1 MLFRLSDIKKSYG
14 GTDILNGV
22 SFQINADEKVGLVG
36 RNGAGK
42 TTVFRIITGEESA
55 DSGEIAK
62 INNLKIGLLEQ
73 HVDFQES
80 RTVHEAA
87 LKAFRH
93 LQKIEREMRDLEERM
108 THDHSAET
116 LEKYSDLQT
125 EFERQDGF
133 TYRARAESVLTGIG
147 FPAEMWEMKTE
158 QLSGGQKNRLGMA
171 RLLLSDAD
179 VLLLDEPTNHL
190 DTETVEWLENFL
202 KTIEKAYV
210 VISHDRYFLDETC
223 SRIVEI
229 ENGQAYL
236 YKGNYSAFTVEREL
250 RREQQ
255 LREYENQQAFI
266 NKTEQFIRKNLAG
279 QKTKQ
284 AKSRRTMLQKIDR
297 LDAVRADKSSGNFN
311 LKKIERAGINVLDV
325 EDLSIG
331 YKTKTLA
338 EDITFTLHRGECLG
352 IIGANGTGKTTFLK
366 TVLGQLPE
374 LGGKLLWGLKTDIG
388 YYSQTLEDLNT
399 NNTIL
404 EEIRLV
410 DSLADSGKLRSF
422 MARFLFIGDDVF
434 KKVGTLSGGEKGRLS
449 LAKLIYSN
457 KNVLVLDEPTNH
469 LDIPSREA
477 LESALAEYEGTI
489 ITISHDRFFL
499 DKIST
504 NILALKKD
512 LQAEFFQ
519 GNYTQ
524 YHDEKEKSEVR
535 SQKSEVRSQ
544 IFELGNQQS
553 GNQQKSEVEKE
564 KPINNLSKNAI
575 KQIEKRISKIETEIP
590 IEEEKLSKLSFKVA
604 APEIAAD
611 HAKLNKI
618 TEDIRQTE
626 TKIQNLYQEWEE
638 LSEQI
643 N

>member
-1 MLFRLSDIKKSYG
+1 MLFRLSDIEKSYG
-14 GTDILNGV
+14 GTEILRGV

-42 TTVFRIITGEESA
+42 TTVFRVITGEESQ
-55 DSGEIAK
+55 DSGELAK
-62 INNLKIGLLEQ
+62 INNLKIGLLQQ
-73 HVDFQES
+73 HVDFDGS

-93 LQKIEREMRDLEERM
+93 LQKIELEMRELEEKM
-108 THDHSAET
+108 ATDHSDET
-116 LEKYSDLQT
+116 MERYSDLQT

-147 FPAEMWEMKTE
+147 FPPEMWEMKTHE
-158 QLSGGQKNRLGMA
+158 LSGGQKNRLGMV

-179 VLLLDEPTNHL
+179 ILLLDEPTNHL

-202 KTIEKAYV
+202 KTIDKAYV

-223 SRIVEI
+223 TRIIEI

-236 YKGNYSAFTVEREL
+236 YKGNYSDFVIEREL

-284 AKSRRTMLQKIDR
+284 AKSRRTMLQKIER

-331 YKTKTLA
+331 YETKTLA
-338 EDITFTLHRGECLG
+338 EDITFTLHRGESLG
-352 IIGANGTGKTTFLK
+352 VIGANGTGKTTFLK
-366 TVLGQLPE
+366 TVLGKIPE
-374 LGGKLLWGLKTDIG
+374 LGGKMLWGLKTDIG
-388 YYSQTLEDLNT
+388 YYSQTLDDLNA

-422 MARFLFIGDDVF
+422 MARFLFVGDDVF

-449 LAKLIYSN
+449 AGEINL
-457 KNVLVLDEPTNH
+457 
-469 LDIPSREA
+469 
-477 LESALAEYEGTI
+477 LE
-489 ITISHDRFFL
+489 
-499 DKIST
+499 
-504 NILALKKD
+504 
-512 LQAEFFQ
+512 
-519 GNYTQ
+519 
-524 YHDEKEKSEVR
+524 
-535 SQKSEVRSQ
+535 
-544 IFELGNQQS
+544 
-553 GNQQKSEVEKE
+553 
-564 KPINNLSKNAI
+564 
-575 KQIEKRISKIETEIP
+575 
-590 IEEEKLSKLSFKVA
+590 
-604 APEIAAD
+604 
-611 HAKLNKI
+611 
-618 TEDIRQTE
+618 
-626 TKIQNLYQEWEE
+626 
-638 LSEQI
+638 
-643 N
+643 

>member
-1 MLFRLSDIKKSYG
+1 MLFRLSDIEKSYG
-14 GTDILNGV
+14 GTEILRGV

-55 DSGEIAK
+55 DSGEIAN

-73 HVDFQES
+73 HVDFHES

-93 LQKIEREMRDLEERM
+93 LQKIEKEMRLLEEKM
-108 THDHSAET
+108 THDHSDDT

-133 TYRARAESVLTGIG
+133 TYRARAEAVLTGIG
-147 FPAEMWEMKTE
+147 FPPEMWEMQTQ
-158 QLSGGQKNRLGMA
+158 QLSGGQKNRLGMV

-179 VLLLDEPTNHL
+179 ILLLDEPTNHL

-202 KTIEKAYV
+202 KTIEKAYI

-223 SRIVEI
+223 SRIIEI
-229 ENGQAYL
+229 ENGQVYL

-284 AKSRRTMLQKIDR
+284 AKSRRTMLQKIER
-297 LDAVRADKSSGNFN
+297 VDAVRADKSSGNFN
-311 LKKIERAGINVLDV
+311 LKKVERAGINVLAV

-331 YKTKTLA
+331 YETKTLA
-338 EDITFTLHRGECLG
+338 ENITFSLHRGECLG
-352 IIGANGTGKTTFLK
+352 VIGANGTGKTTFLK
-366 TVLGQLPE
+366 TVLGKSPE
-374 LGGKLLWGLKTDIG
+374 LGGKILWGLKTDIG
-388 YYSQTLEDLNT
+388 YYSQTLEDLDE
-399 NNTIL
+399 NNTVL
-404 EEIRLV
+404 EEIRRV
-410 DSLADSGKLRSF
+410 DALSDSGKLRSF
-422 MARFLFIGDDVF
+422 LARFLFVGDDVF
-434 KKVGTLSGGEKGRLS
+434 KRVGTLSGGEKGRLS

-477 LESALAEYEGTI
+477 LEAALAEYEGTI
-489 ITISHDRFFL
+489 ITVSHDRFFL

-504 NILALKKD
+504 NILALKKN

-524 YHDEKEKSEVR
+524 YHDEGLAVGRERLAVHNKPTNNIPQVIEVKE
-535 SQKSEVRSQ
+535 
-544 IFELGNQQS
+544 
-553 GNQQKSEVEKE
+553 E
-564 KPINNLSKNAI
+564 KPTNNLSKNAVR
-575 KQIEKRISKIETEIP
+575 QIEKRISKIESEIP
-590 IEEEKLSKLSFKVA
+590 VEEEKLSKLSFKIA
-604 APEIAAD
+604 SPEIAAN
-611 HAKLNKI
+611 HAKLNEI
-618 TEDIRQTE
+618 TEEIQATE
-626 TKIQNLYQEWEE
+626 TKIQNLYQEWED

-643 N
+643 G